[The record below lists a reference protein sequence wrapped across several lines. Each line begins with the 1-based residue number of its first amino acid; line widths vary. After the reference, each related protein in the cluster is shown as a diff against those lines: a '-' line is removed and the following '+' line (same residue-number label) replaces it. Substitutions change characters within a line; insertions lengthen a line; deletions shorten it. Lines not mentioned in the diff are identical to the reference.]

1 MAETVT
7 NITEATSVDVDLLR
21 EQRNTLL
28 EILEVLCN
36 SRRDD
41 VEDFFAFDREDA
53 AEKVEGVIN
62 LLDNL
67 LDDAECYIEISN
79 Q

>member
-41 VEDFFAFDREDA
+41 VEDFFAFDR
-53 AEKVEGVIN
+53 
-62 LLDNL
+62 
-67 LDDAECYIEISN
+67 DDRLHRL
-79 Q
+79 

>member
-1 MAETVT
+1 MTESVT
-7 NITEATSVDVDLLR
+7 NITDATSVDVDLLR

-28 EILEVLCN
+28 EVMEVLAN
-36 SRRDD
+36 SSRYDI
-41 VEDFFAFDREDA
+41 EDFFAFDREDA
-53 AEKVEGVIN
+53 CEKIEGVVN

-67 LDDAECYIEISN
+67 LDEAESYIEISR